1 MTPSLLDLHRAV
13 LVPIDAVFA
22 QLYEMMSEI
31 ISFPC
36 GFGKWLA
43 SLLALLFVPLLALL
57 TGDVGPAIV
66 GVPSRSRHPPKS
78 SRSGCNQR
86 SGTPM
91 PRGSVGRCRW
101 DSVRSQ
107 VMVEYRRPVAPRP

>member
-57 TGDVGPAIV
+57 LARSLGTSGQLLWACHLDHAILRNRVGPAATSAAERPCLAAQSAAA
-66 GVPSRSRHPPKS
+66 G
-78 SRSGCNQR
+78 
-86 SGTPM
+86 GT
-91 PRGSVGRCRW
+91 
-101 DSVRSQ
+101 
-107 VMVEYRRPVAPRP
+107 A